1 MLKTRHFLANGIS
14 HFVLMSALAITL
26 PIAAHAAN
34 VDVSTAGGTAA
45 MSNGDTGSFSGAANT
60 ASNLT
65 YIGGG
70 TIGDGT
76 SVILATT
83 LDNVGRLEL
92 AGATTL
98 SGAIGAP
105 GHRLFQ
111 LDLGGTTT
119 SSGNNYI
126 TNVNI
131 GGNSLTLNG
140 TTNVIAN
147 SVLGTGGA
155 LALGTGVNLT
165 STVTTG
171 TTNTGTLTLGANS
184 SLTGTA
190 GSTNFLLNQVNL
202 GANSSISSN
211 VFATTTN
218 LNGTASSIGGNNTG
232 TTLNFASASG
242 TVSGNVTDTTVNF
255 NGANGATANI
265 GGTLNATNLAF
276 ANNSTANIT
285 GASTITGNVTTAGG
299 NGTGTLG
306 INGNSSIA
314 GNVGAAGA
322 ALNALNYTGSSN
334 TLTLGGVDRLTAFNI
349 SGSGN
354 TITYGIGAGSV
365 LGTAFTGGNN
375 TYSFA
380 ANNTAAS
387 VGGIVGPGVNLS
399 SSATVLNT
407 AAVTSAVAQRTRYVM
422 GQNNNNTNIAAPASF
437 SISAPVTGVTF
448 LEQFNSSAGN
458 GILNQLDAVALQNG
472 YYVNA
477 NAAAGGRNASF
488 ANYLDNN
495 VAGRVTDV
503 NGNTVYTYLNN
514 LDAQIAAGNNTAAQN
529 TLQQGQAQPQTQLD
543 IATRTANEEFLGVVD
558 DRMFKTHTGK
568 GNATGANSGDEISP
582 GRSVWIEAFGGVGD
596 QNSRD
601 GYSGFNSRTGGV
613 AVGAD
618 QQVGRNSLLG
628 LAGSYAYSR
637 VKSDDVDQKTTIDTY
652 QGALYGQTY
661 FTPQWFLMGQA
672 GGAFNHYQ
680 GSRGIPAG
688 GVGASSDYDGWGYF
702 ANAKTG
708 YDLPLQDG
716 FMLTPFAALTH
727 IGNHLNSYTETGAG
741 GLDLSVASSDPRTT
755 TGRIGAQLA
764 KNFVTGDRTI
774 LRPQIRLDYLH
785 DFQRDDQATIANFNG
800 TGVAGTF
807 STNGI
812 IQNRNGIDAGL
823 GLDIMAVD
831 NLTFSANY
839 NYQWRDGYNGNSG
852 LLKAQYNF

>member
-1 MLKTRHFLANGIS
+1 MSKTRYFLSNGIS
-14 HFVLMSALAITL
+14 HFALIAAMAIVM
-26 PIAAHAAN
+26 PIAAHTAN

-45 MSNGDTGSFSGAANT
+45 MSSGDTGSFSGAANT
-60 ASNLT
+60 ASQLT
-65 YIGGG
+65 YVGGG

-105 GHRLFQ
+105 SHRLFQ
-111 LDLGGTTT
+111 IDLGGTTT

-126 TNVNI
+126 TNANI

-147 SVLGTGGA
+147 SVLNTGGA

-165 STVTTG
+165 STVTTS

-202 GANSSISSN
+202 GTNSSISSN

-218 LNGTASSIGGNNTG
+218 LNGAASSIGGNNTG
-232 TTLNFASASG
+232 TTLNFAGTSG

-265 GGTLNATNLAF
+265 GGALNATNLVF
-276 ANNSTANIT
+276 ANNSTAT
-285 GASTITGNVTTAGG
+285 VAGASTIAGNVTTAGD
-299 NGTGTLG
+299 GTGTLAV
-306 INGNSSIA
+306 NGNSSIS
-314 GNVGAAGA
+314 GNVGTSIARLA
-322 ALNALNYTGSSN
+322 ALNYGGGTGN
-334 TLTLGGVDRLTAFNI
+334 TLSLGGVSNLTNFNV
-349 SGSGN
+349 SGSGG
-354 TITYGIGAGSV
+354 TVAYGIGAGSV
-365 LGTAFTGGNN
+365 LTNGFTGGAN

-387 VGGIVGPGVNLS
+387 VGGIVSNNAVNLS

-407 AAVTSAVAQRTRYVM
+407 AAVTSGVAQRTRYVM
-422 GQNNNNTNIAAPASF
+422 AQNGNNTNMVAPASF
-437 SISAPVTGVTF
+437 GASAPVTGVHF
-448 LEQFNSSAGN
+448 LELFDSSAGN
-458 GILNQLDAVALQNG
+458 GVTNQLDAVALQNN
-472 YYVNA
+472 YYANVNA
-477 NAAAGGRNASF
+477 SAGGNNASF

-495 VAGRVTDV
+495 VAGRATDI
-503 NGNTVYTYLNN
+503 NGNTVRTYLNT
-514 LDAQIAAGNNTAAQN
+514 LDAQIVAGNNTGAQN
-529 TLQQGQAQPQTQLD
+529 TLQQGQAQPQTQVNV
-543 IATRTANEEFLGVVD
+543 ATHTANEEFIGVVD
-558 DRMFKTHTGK
+558 DHMFKTHTGS
-568 GNATGANSGDEISP
+568 TGKNSGDEMSP

-628 LAGSYAYSR
+628 LAASYAYSR
-637 VKSDDVDQKTTIDTY
+637 VKSEDVDQKTTIDTY
-652 QGALYGQTY
+652 QGALYGQTW

-727 IGNHLNSYTETGAG
+727 IGNHLDSYTETGAG
-741 GLDLSVASSDPRTT
+741 GLDLSVASSNPRTT

-764 KNFVTGDRTI
+764 KSFVTENRTI

-785 DFQRDDQATIANFNG
+785 DFQRDDQATTANFNG

-807 STNGI
+807 ATNGI
-812 IQNRNGIDAGL
+812 VQNRNGIDAGI

-839 NYQWRDGYNGNSG
+839 NYQWRDGYSGNSG